1 MTEKTLL
8 MDELAV
14 CRAMARITHEI
25 IEKNRGVDSLCIMG
39 VKKRGVPIAMM
50 LKDNIKRFEGVDVP
64 FGVLDISTFRDDIS
78 PEEQVRLLEDC
89 HFPCDLHD
97 KLVILVDDVLFTG
110 RTARAAME
118 SVFAYARPR
127 AIQLAVLIDRGHREL
142 PIRPDYVGKNI
153 PTSKYERISVR
164 LANGDED
171 KGVYLCRLDE
181 TELL

>member
-1 MTEKTLL
+1 MVEKALL

-14 CRAMARITHEI
+14 RRAMARITHEI
-25 IEKNRGVDSLCIMG
+25 IEKNRGVESLCIMG
-39 VKKRGVPIAMM
+39 AKKRGVPLALM
-50 LKDNIKRFEGVDVP
+50 LKDNIKRFENADVP

-78 PEEQVRLLEDC
+78 PEEQVRLLADC

-97 KLVILVDDVLFTG
+97 KLVILVDDVLYTG

-153 PTSKYERISVR
+153 PTSKNERISVR
-164 LANGDED
+164 LADTDSD
-171 KGVYLCRLDE
+171 KGVYLCTVDDAG
-181 TELL
+181 